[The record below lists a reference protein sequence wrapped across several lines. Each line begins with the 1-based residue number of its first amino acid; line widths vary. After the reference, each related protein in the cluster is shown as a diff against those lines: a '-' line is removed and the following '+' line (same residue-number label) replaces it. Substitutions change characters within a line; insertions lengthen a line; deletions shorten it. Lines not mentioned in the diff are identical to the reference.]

1 MKDKVS
7 RLCRKLDLTPDEL
20 ARHLGV
26 NRQAVMNWLSGR
38 VRESSKSPLI
48 DSALQAL
55 DEGFGKQFVM
65 EYVLVDGPLRFSA
78 IQKHLSR
85 SQKGPNGTG
94 EESSQPASAGT
105 GKEGETALPT
115 VSPEDDGKKLLSDM
129 ELASLEAYTK
139 GHYIQSA
146 LILFQA
152 IETLL
157 RIVIR
162 THGQA
167 RGIPDKVLLEAADK
181 EQSFLRLTL
190 HLDLVFPKNEYTE
203 KLRILNRMRNDTMH
217 RLFFEFESRDEMEE
231 RLKEF
236 CQEARNLRDSLSD
249 EVHRSLQEMLKKHG
263 RRVSSGGQ
271 RK

>member
-1 MKDKVS
+1 MKDKVD
-7 RLCRKLDLTPDEL
+7 RLCRELELTPDDL

-55 DEGFGKQFVM
+55 EEGFGKQFVM

-78 IQKHLSR
+78 IQKHLASR
-85 SQKGPNGTG
+85 SQTGSNGGGGP
-94 EESSQPASAGT
+94 SKKASR
-105 GKEGETALPT
+105 KGETPLPT
-115 VSPEDDGKKLLSDM
+115 VSPGDGDSDNQLLSDM
-129 ELASLEAYTK
+129 EQASLEAYTK

-167 RGIPDKVLLEAADK
+167 QEIPDKVLLEAADK

-190 HLDLVFPKNEYTE
+190 HLDLVFPKNEYSE
-203 KLRILNRMRNDTMH
+203 KLRVLNRMRNDTMH

-231 RLKEF
+231 RLQAF
-236 CQEARNLRDSLSD
+236 CQEARDLRDSLSE
-249 EVHRSLQEMLKKHG
+249 EVHRSLQDMLQNQG
-263 RRVSSGGQ
+263 RGSSGGGG
-271 RK
+271 RR